1 MGVQVLS
8 VFTLVSIQG
17 GGVMTHRSMV
27 LALEKAFKRA
37 SRHVYVLKLA
47 PRLARIDEGRVIIR
61 PSGFDMIVIWQG
73 QAIAIEVKAWQRW
86 QFSQKKLL
94 REIET
99 LEAFRKAGGSSFIVC
114 YLANR
119 DAVQIYQF
127 VQSDPR
133 QGDIEVLLVKQL
145 SYRKSQ
151 KFWDEV
157 VFEILQATVQR
168 AAVRVGEAVRKIRY
182 QNARTRSEYH
192 PKERQSQSQA

>member
-1 MGVQVLS
+1 
-8 VFTLVSIQG
+8 
-17 GGVMTHRSMV
+17 MTHRSMV
-27 LALEKAFKRA
+27 LALERAFKRA
-37 SRHVYVLKLA
+37 SRNVYVLKLA

-61 PSGFDMIVIWQG
+61 PSGFDMIVLWQG

-119 DAVQIYQF
+119 NAVQIYQF
-127 VQSDPR
+127 TQSDPR

-157 VFEILQATVQR
+157 VFEILQSTALR
-168 AAVRVGEAVRKIRY
+168 AVVPRAEGVRKIRY
-182 QNARTRSEYH
+182 RTSDRRTQCP

>member
-1 MGVQVLS
+1 
-8 VFTLVSIQG
+8 
-17 GGVMTHRSMV
+17 MTHRSMV
-27 LALEKAFKRA
+27 LALERAFKRA
-37 SRHVYVLKLA
+37 SRNVYVLKLA

-61 PSGFDMIVIWQG
+61 PSGFDIIVIWQG
-73 QAIAIEVKAWQRW
+73 QPIAIEVKAWQKW

-168 AAVRVGEAVRKIRY
+168 AAVRVAGEVRKIRY
-182 QNARTRSEYH
+182 RTSDTRTQCP
-192 PKERQSQSQA
+192 PKERPSQSQA